1 MALKVNSI
9 GYMANNFA
17 SFTANKKD
25 EENVKKS
32 DHGQVEIG
40 LTTQK
45 ISQ

>member
-25 EENVKKS
+25 EENVKKGDRS
-32 DHGQVEIG
+32 QVEKG